1 MAETETKSAESTR
14 GRPKTRIGIVT
25 SNKMSKTVV
34 VTVRRRA
41 AHAQYGKVMSMRE
54 KYKAHAEDHDPKKPT
69 INEGG
74 QSPHRRD
81 EARVEGQ
88 ALACREGPR
97 EGSDRLISFSVSN
110 RARKEQS

>member
-1 MAETETKSAESTR
+1 MAETQTQKADTR

-41 AHAQYGKVMSMRE
+41 AHAEYGKVQTLRE

-69 INEGG
+69 VNEGDKVLIAET
-74 QSPHRRD
+74 RRTSKD
-81 EARVEGQ
+81 KRWRVVKVLEKATQ
-88 ALACREGPR
+88 A
-97 EGSDRLISFSVSN
+97 
-110 RARKEQS
+110 